1 MLVMKLYKGGIGFHL
16 DLSHRMMMVSRC
28 TPVGQVTTNDQMNTS
43 PWSACVSAVVSVGAG
58 IEFQSYRLHACI
70 CRPYRASR
78 RFEDVTK
85 AQSNRIAPTPHI
97 VAFRATHSFL

>member
-1 MLVMKLYKGGIGFHL
+1 MKLYKGGMGFQL
-16 DLSHRMMMVSRC
+16 DLSHRMMMVSC
-28 TPVGQVTTNDQMNTS
+28 CMPVGQVTTNDQLKAST
-43 PWSACVSAVVSVGAG
+43 WSACVSAVVSVGAG

-85 AQSNRIAPTPHI
+85 AQSNRIAPTPRG